1 MANIQELGYPSIPS
15 FLSDVLTKINP
26 PRPITPQYLA
36 QLGVELI
43 EAKQA
48 HVDLEN
54 SNVQARLRR
63 RIPDKINFDEAA
75 LTLMTL
81 FTFKNIRVSER
92 STDYLLGIYVDH
104 GEKEGIYITSRK
116 ELYRLIDPLVPYYRN
131 KEIDDVLD
139 KIERMVPT
147 VVQTSDPSLFIVNNG
162 IYNQASDEL
171 MPFSPDYTYLV
182 KIPVNYVDNPKS
194 PIIIDPNDNSKW
206 DVESWLESLAGDD
219 DTATLIWEVIADT
232 LQPSRSRGRSIWF
245 YSESGNNGKGTIGQL
260 IKNLLGI
267 GNYSSLSVTEFKH
280 EYMKE
285 TLIGV
290 AANIADENDV
300 DVYIDSVRDYKASVT
315 GDDININRKYEKPVR
330 LQFKGTNIQ
339 MMNGLPKTRDKSDS
353 FYRRLI
359 LVPFLQS
366 FTNNGEKKYIKDIY
380 IARQDVLEFVLWK
393 ALHMKFNEFTIP
405 AKSESL
411 LYDYKEMNNP
421 VMQFWNEL
429 HEEFQWDLL
438 PTQFLYDLFVQ
449 WSNRNNPTGKPMGKS
464 SFVTTLNNLL
474 KDSPEWIVKTGQN
487 DKVKTG
493 SKLDADEPLITEY
506 NLVGWKDK
514 SYMGSNLKRSRQFTR
529 AATYRGY
536 LKR

>member
-1 MANIQELGYPSIPS
+1 MANIQELGYPSIPTY
-15 FLSDVLTKINP
+15 LSDVLTNINP
-26 PRPITPQYLA
+26 PKPVTPQYLA
-36 QLGVELI
+36 QLGVELLD
-43 EAKQA
+43 AKQA
-48 HVDLEN
+48 SVELEN
-54 SNVQARLRR
+54 SNVQSRLRR
-63 RIPDKINFDEAA
+63 RIPTKIDFDEAA
-75 LTLMTL
+75 ITLMTL

-92 STDYLLGIYVDH
+92 STDYLLGVYVDH
-104 GEKEGIYITSRK
+104 GPKEGIYITSRK

-131 KEIDDVLD
+131 KDIDDVLD

-147 VVQTSDPSLFIVNNG
+147 VVQTSEPSLFIVNNG
-162 IYNQASDEL
+162 IYNQDSDVL
-171 MPFSPDYTYLV
+171 MPFSPEYTYLV
-182 KIPVNYVDNPKS
+182 KIPINYKDSPKS
-194 PIIIDPNDNSKW
+194 PVLIDQNDNSSW
-206 DVESWLESLAGDD
+206 DVESWLFSLAGDE

-280 EYMKE
+280 EFMKE

-290 AANIADENDV
+290 AANISDENDV

-339 MMNGLPKTRDKSDS
+339 MMNGLPKTKDKSDS

-405 AKSESL
+405 AKSETL

-449 WSNRNNPTGKPMGKS
+449 WSHRNNPIGKPMGKS
-464 SFVTTLNNLL
+464 SFTTTLNNLL
-474 KDSPEWIVKTGQN
+474 KDNPNWVVKTGQN
-487 DKVKTG
+487 DKVKSG
-493 SKLDADEPLITEY
+493 NKLDADEPLITEY
-506 NLVGWKDK
+506 NLTAWKDK
-514 SYMGSNLKRSRQFTR
+514 SYMGTNLRRSRQFTK

-536 LKR
+536 LRK

>member
-1 MANIQELGYPSIPS
+1 MANIQELGYPSIPTY
-15 FLSDVLTKINP
+15 LSDVLTNISP
-26 PRPITPQYLA
+26 PKPVTPQYLA
-36 QLGVELI
+36 QLGVELL
-43 EAKQA
+43 EAKQES
-48 HVDLEN
+48 VELEN
-54 SNVQARLRR
+54 SNVQSRLRR
-63 RIPDKINFDEAA
+63 RIPTKIDFDEAA
-75 LTLMTL
+75 ITLMTL

-92 STDYLLGIYVDH
+92 STDYLLGVYVDH
-104 GEKEGIYITSRK
+104 GPKEGIYITSRK

-131 KEIDDVLD
+131 KDIDDVLD

-147 VVQTSDPSLFIVNNG
+147 VVQTSEPSLFIVNNG
-162 IYNQASDEL
+162 IYNQDSDVL
-171 MPFSPDYTYLV
+171 MPFSPEYTYLV
-182 KIPVNYVDNPKS
+182 KIPINYKDSPKS
-194 PIIIDPNDNSKW
+194 PVLIDQNDNSSW
-206 DVESWLESLAGDD
+206 DVESWLFSLAGDE

-280 EYMKE
+280 EFMKE

-290 AANIADENDV
+290 AANISDENDV

-339 MMNGLPKTRDKSDS
+339 MMNGLPKTKDKSDS

-405 AKSESL
+405 AKSETL

-449 WSNRNNPTGKPMGKS
+449 WSHRNNPIGKPMGKS
-464 SFVTTLNNLL
+464 SFTTTLNNLL
-474 KDSPEWIVKTGQN
+474 KDDPNWVVKTGQN
-487 DKVKTG
+487 DKVKSG
-493 SKLDADEPLITEY
+493 NKLDADEPLITEY
-506 NLVGWKDK
+506 NLTAWKDK
-514 SYMGSNLKRSRQFTR
+514 SYMGTNLRRSRQFTK

-536 LKR
+536 LRK